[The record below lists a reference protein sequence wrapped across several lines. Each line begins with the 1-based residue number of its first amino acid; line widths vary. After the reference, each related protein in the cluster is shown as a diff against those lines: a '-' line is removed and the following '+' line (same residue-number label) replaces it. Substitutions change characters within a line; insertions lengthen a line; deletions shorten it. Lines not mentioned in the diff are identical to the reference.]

1 MIDQRS
7 IWLLVPQ
14 ALAALGLSSGD
25 YYSAS
30 HFVRADEATVQF
42 SFFSESGGLIASA
55 TINAETGEVVE

>member
-30 HFVRADEATVQF
+30 HFVRADRVTAQF
-42 SFFSESGGLIASA
+42 SFFDESGVLVASV